1 MDILQ
6 LKTLPTTAN
15 ELTAKIEDVFINFK
29 CIEDGNG
36 YDCFGWTFLIDD
48 STVYDLT
55 ICFNGEVVEKFFHNG
70 VVSQQETHLLNVEQ
84 VMYLS
89 ETYDKDNFEYLIV
102 TDGKID
108 WNW

>member
-1 MDILQ
+1 MNILQ
-6 LKTLPTTAN
+6 LKTLPTTAD
-15 ELTAKIEDVFINFK
+15 ELIAKIEDAFINFD

-36 YDCFGWTFLIDD
+36 DDCFGWALRVDD
-48 STVYDLT
+48 NTVYDLT

-70 VVSQQETHLLNVEQ
+70 VVSEQETHLLNVEQ

-89 ETYDKDNFEYLIV
+89 ENYDEDNFKYLIV
-102 TDGKID
+102 VDGKID